1 MRIAITGSSGFIGA
15 ELVQHFLQ
23 RGDQVVMMQ
32 RSAPKSLADDAFFLP
47 FDLRSPQVPESTG
60 LSAMVHC
67 SVMAQSAHDKDAEEV
82 NMSATLLLRNFCRKH
97 GIPFIFLSTMSAHE
111 DAESVYGRHKFRL
124 EGMLDRPMETVLKL
138 GLVVG
143 ASGGLFQ
150 RIAASIQKSPIVP
163 LVDGGRQPVQTVAVE
178 DVCRIVSRV
187 IDEKMSGTFLIGS
200 TEVISLRELY
210 VRIAAEQGRRL
221 KFISLPYMLFDA
233 VFTVLALLPVRLPV
247 SKENLLGLKHLRS
260 FDTAADL
267 SRLGV
272 RLTPLREVLTAIS
285 QRPAR

>member
-15 ELVQHFLQ
+15 ELGQHFLQ

-32 RSAPKSLADDAFFLP
+32 RSAPKRLADGAFFLP
-47 FDLRSPQVPESTG
+47 FDLRSPQLPEPTG

-67 SVMAQSAHDKDAEEV
+67 AVMTKSANDQDAEEV
-82 NMSATLLLRNFCRKH
+82 NFVATLLLRDFCRQH

-124 EGMLDRPMETVLKL
+124 ESMLNGSTETVLKL

-178 DVCRIVSRV
+178 DVCRIVSKV
-187 IDEKMSGTFLIGS
+187 VDEGLGGKFLIGS

-210 VRIAAEQGRRL
+210 IRIAAEQDRRL
-221 KFISLPYMLFDA
+221 RFISLPYVLFDA

-272 RLTPLREVLTAIS
+272 RLTPLREVLNAIS

>member
-15 ELVQHFLQ
+15 ELGQHFLQ

-32 RSAPKSLADDAFFLP
+32 RSAPKRLADGAFFLP
-47 FDLRSPQVPESTG
+47 FNLRSPQLPEPTG

-67 SVMAQSAHDKDAEEV
+67 AVMAKSANDQDAEEV
-82 NMSATLLLRNFCRKH
+82 NFVATLLLRDFCRKH
-97 GIPFIFLSTMSAHE
+97 GISFIFLSTMSAHE

-124 EGMLDRPMETVLKL
+124 ERMLDHPMETVLKL

-150 RIAASIQKSPIVP
+150 RIAASIQKSPIIP

-178 DVCRIVSRV
+178 DVCRIVSKV
-187 IDEKMSGTFLIGS
+187 VDEGLGGKFLIGS

-210 VRIAAEQGRRL
+210 IRIAAEQDRRL
-221 KFISLPYMLFDA
+221 RFISLPYVVFDA
-233 VFTVLALLPVRLPV
+233 VLTVLTLLPVRLPV

-267 SRLGV
+267 SLLGV
-272 RLTPLREVLTAIS
+272 ILKPLAEVLTAIS
-285 QRPAR
+285 QRRAR

>member
-15 ELVQHFLQ
+15 ELGQHFLQ

-32 RSAPKSLADDAFFLP
+32 RSAPKRLADGAFFLP
-47 FDLRSPQVPESTG
+47 FNLRSPQLPEPTG

-67 SVMAQSAHDKDAEEV
+67 AVMAKSANDQDAEEV
-82 NMSATLLLRNFCRKH
+82 NFVATLLLRDFCRKH
-97 GIPFIFLSTMSAHE
+97 GISFIFLSTMSAHE

-124 EGMLDRPMETVLKL
+124 ERMLDHPMETVLKL

-178 DVCRIVSRV
+178 DVCRIVSKV
-187 IDEKMSGTFLIGS
+187 VDEGLGGKFLIGS

-210 VRIAAEQGRRL
+210 IRIATEQDRRL
-221 KFISLPYMLFDA
+221 RFISLPYVVFDA
-233 VFTVLALLPVRLPV
+233 VLTVLTLLPVRLPV

-267 SRLGV
+267 SLLGV
-272 RLTPLREVLTAIS
+272 ILKPLAEVLTAIS
-285 QRPAR
+285 QRRAR

>member
-1 MRIAITGSSGFIGA
+1 MRIAITGSSGFIGV
-15 ELVQHFLQ
+15 ELVRHFLQ
-23 RGDQVVMMQ
+23 RGDHVVMMQ
-32 RSAPKSLADDAFFLP
+32 RSAPKSLADGAIFLP
-47 FDLRSPQVPESTG
+47 FDLRLPQLPDPIG
-60 LSAMVHC
+60 LAAVVHC
-67 SVMAQSAHDKDAEEV
+67 AVMAQSAHDKDAEEV
-82 NMSATLLLRNFCRKH
+82 NFVATLLLRDFCRKH

-124 EGMLDRPMETVLKL
+124 ERMLDRPMETVLKL

-178 DVCRIVSRV
+178 DVCRIVSKV
-187 IDEKMSGTFLIGS
+187 VDEGLGGKFLIGS

-210 VRIAAEQGRRL
+210 VCIASEQGLRL
-221 KFISLPYMLFDA
+221 RFISLPYALFDA

-272 RLTPLREVLTAIS
+272 RLAPLREVLTAIS
-285 QRPAR
+285 QRRAR